1 MKKKSRPWVR
11 RHLQTFPM
19 NGRPRRG
26 LLWKKAV
33 YKEWFEYSK
42 LAGTYPKEFGNLAK
56 YKTFEEWWR
65 DPDYGFE
72 LFCEPVEEPPVVE
85 EQGDS
90 IKRVEGRIYLSIDP
104 NADPTKV
111 NFALKGLVKKK
122 VKGVTKIV
130 SHARFQPSKPS
141 QRIRV
146 EKLERFREAWRLQNV
161 EGLTRREIAER
172 LMKRGLYGVRK
183 NGEPQEPDLRE
194 VTRDIANARG
204 ILKRVEKGVFP

>member
-1 MKKKSRPWVR
+1 MKKKTRPWVR
-11 RHLQTFPM
+11 RHLQTFTFK
-19 NGRPRRG
+19 GRLARA

-42 LAGTYPKEFGNLAK
+42 LAGSYPKEFGNLAK
-56 YKTFEEWWR
+56 YKNFEEWWR
-65 DPDYGFE
+65 DPNYGFE

-90 IKRVEGRIYLSIDP
+90 IRLVEGRIYLSIDP

-111 NFALKGLVKKK
+111 NFALKGLVKKR

-130 SHARFQPSKPS
+130 SYARFQPSKPS

-161 EGLTRREIAER
+161 EGLTRREIADR
-172 LMKRGLYGVRK
+172 LMKRKLYGVRK

-194 VTRDIANARG
+194 VTRDIANARA
-204 ILKRVEKGVFP
+204 ILKRVEKGLFP